1 MTRTATL
8 LAITVLS
15 SIATPF
21 VVNATGAKQ
30 PAAAPVLASAA
41 VSEVAPAPVVTAA
54 VATEEASCTRRVR
67 VVYRGYVEPA
77 GACLAQAK

>member
-21 VVNATGAKQ
+21 VVNATGTKQ
-30 PAAAPVLASAA
+30 PAAAPAPVAASAP
-41 VSEVAPAPVVTAA
+41 APAPVVTAA

-67 VVYRGYVEPA
+67 VVYRGYIEPA
-77 GACLAQAK
+77 GACPGESK

>member
-21 VVNATGAKQ
+21 VVNATGAK
-30 PAAAPVLASAA
+30 PSASAPTVAPA
-41 VSEVAPAPVVTAA
+41 VANSIAPAPVVTAA
-54 VATEEASCTRRVR
+54 VATEEVSCTRRVR
-67 VVYRGYVEPA
+67 VVYRGYIEPA
-77 GACLAQAK
+77 SACLAEAK

>member
-30 PAAAPVLASAA
+30 PAIAPVTAPVETSA
-41 VSEVAPAPVVTAA
+41 PTPGPVVTAA

-77 GACLAQAK
+77 GACLADSK